1 MKKTMLTYKTLDR
14 FEAEYK
20 TEQYTEAQIDTIEM
34 AAYIANMN
42 QSAHRDWT
50 VDDIFADFLRI
61 LDIDRIETVPAEKED
76 EKAPNRTAEEI
87 TADIID
93 FFQANEDIFTDAIE
107 ELDSYNG
114 YLGDDRYY
122 SMDELG
128 EFYSGTE
135 PSELLRRA
143 YYGYDEETYTTDSSG
158 NKTYGEF
165 NPNREYFRYNG
176 YGNLVSADYKDY
188 SGQLDNYAV
197 ESMSENRP
205 YIDSIEHSDEL
216 AALFDELEE
225 L

>member
-1 MKKTMLTYKTLDR
+1 MSYNFKIGELKENARYTVSTVDKWDGST
-14 FEAEYK
+14 K
-20 TEQYTEAQIDTIEM
+20 TEEMSGASLKSFANGCAHLYDIHAEEIIE
-34 AAYIANMN
+34 
-42 QSAHRDWT
+42 
-50 VDDIFADFLRI
+50 
-61 LDIDRIETVPAEKED
+61 E

-93 FFQANEDIFTDAIE
+93 FFKANEDIFTDAIE

-122 SMDELG
+122 AMDELD
-128 EFYSGTE
+128 EVYTGTA
-135 PSELLRRA
+135 PSEILFRA
-143 YYGYDEETYTTDSSG
+143 YYGYDEDAYTTDSSG

-188 SGQLDNYAV
+188 SGQLDKYAV
-197 ESMSENRP
+197 ESMSENRS
-205 YIDSIEHSDEL
+205 YIDSIEGDGEL
-216 AALFDELEE
+216 SALFDELEE